1 MKNRGDMRLVVG
13 GIWVVSF
20 VVLWGIFSASLPEN
34 EFRTQLNHI
43 EESVSKKDWK
53 QSKESMLELKNIY
66 NKNRNLI
73 KVNNATEIFTTF
85 EYTMGQLDAAIQN
98 EESSSLEYIGGL
110 KSSLEFVMKSFAGP

>member
-1 MKNRGDMRLVVG
+1 VKNRGDMRLVVG
-13 GIWVVSF
+13 VIWAVSF

>member
-13 GIWVVSF
+13 VIWAVSF

-34 EFRTQLNHI
+34 QFRTQLNHI

>member
-20 VVLWGIFSASLPEN
+20 VVLWGIFSASLPKN

-53 QSKESMLELKNIY
+53 QAKESMLELENIY

-110 KSSLEFVMKSFAGP
+110 KSSLDFIMKSFAGP

>member
-1 MKNRGDMRLVVG
+1 VKNRGDMRLVVG
-13 GIWVVSF
+13 VIWAVSF

-34 EFRTQLNHI
+34 QFRTQLNHI

-110 KSSLEFVMKSFAGP
+110 KSSLDFIMKSFAGP

>member
-1 MKNRGDMRLVVG
+1 VKNRGDMRLVVG
-13 GIWVVSF
+13 VIWAVSF

-34 EFRTQLNHI
+34 QFRTQLNHI